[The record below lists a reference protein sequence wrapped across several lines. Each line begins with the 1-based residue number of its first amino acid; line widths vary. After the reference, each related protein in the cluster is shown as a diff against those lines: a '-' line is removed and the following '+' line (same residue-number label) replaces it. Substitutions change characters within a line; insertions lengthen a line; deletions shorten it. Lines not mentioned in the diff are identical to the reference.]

1 MDKTSIIGEI
11 IGAKATTTLNFST
24 NLYINFYLDFK
35 LTDNN
40 VIQIQIKTIM
50 CSFHYERYSRENWLT
65 QFDES
70 LHNFFSQFHCLY
82 EVIAQS
88 MRSFVF

>member
-11 IGAKATTTLNFST
+11 IGGVNATITLNFSK
-24 NLYINFYLDFK
+24 NLDTSFDLDLK

-50 CSFHYERYSRENWLT
+50 CSFHYERCSRENWLT

-70 LHNFFSQFHCLY
+70 LHNFFSQFHDGGCLY
-82 EVIAQS
+82 EV
-88 MRSFVF
+88 